1 MTREGRGRRGIGRS
15 TRKAMDELARRL
27 MDGLSRDP
35 GLQVPTDAESLCRA
49 LCREMGTLRGRPL
62 ELRVEELPREAGGIT
77 GLMLSLEERDVI
89 LVERRVDAPQKP
101 IIVGHELWHL
111 HQGHSGYLS
120 RVEGGTAAAR
130 MLSPADRPGD
140 GTVLCAAARSH
151 CDAREE
157 GEAEAFGVRLYR
169 DFRRWLV
176 DDPLAAPHPAR
187 TDAVV
192 TRLRT
197 TLGPR

>member
-1 MTREGRGRRGIGRS
+1 
-15 TRKAMDELARRL
+15 MDELARRL

-35 GLQVPTDAESLCRA
+35 VLQVPTDAESLCRA

-111 HQGHSGYLS
+111 HRGHSSYPSGA
-120 RVEGGTAAAR
+120 EGGTAAAR
-130 MLSPADRPGD
+130 MLYPGD

-176 DDPLAAPHPAR
+176 DDPLAVPRPAR

>member
-1 MTREGRGRRGIGRS
+1 MMREGRGHRGIGRS

-35 GLQVPTDAESLCRA
+35 GLDVPTDAESLCRA
-49 LCREMGTLRGRPL
+49 LCREMSVLRGRPL
-62 ELRVEELPREAGGIT
+62 ELRVEELPREVGGIT

-89 LVERRVDAPQKP
+89 LVERRVEAPQKP

-111 HQGHSGYLS
+111 HQGHSSYLS
-120 RVEGGTAAAR
+120 HVEGGAAAR
-130 MLSPADRPGD
+130 MLSPADRLGD
-140 GTVLCAAARSH
+140 GAVLCAAARSH

-176 DDPLAAPHPAR
+176 DDPLAPRPAR

>member
-1 MTREGRGRRGIGRS
+1 MRREGRGRRGIGRS
-15 TRKAMDELARRL
+15 TRKAMDGLARRL
-27 MDGLSRDP
+27 MDGLSHDP
-35 GLQVPTDAESLCRA
+35 GLRVPTDAESLCRA
-49 LCREMGTLRGRPL
+49 LCREMGALRGRPL

-111 HQGHSGYLS
+111 HQGHSSYPGQ
-120 RVEGGTAAAR
+120 VEGGTAAAR

-140 GTVLCAAARSH
+140 GAVLYAAARSH

-176 DDPLAAPHPAR
+176 DDPLAVPRPAR